1 MISHGSIS
9 PLDAVLVLGIF
20 GFVALCCAALVL
32 EERDAFDLKGGWL
45 AAFSLGRIAGDLLG
59 LMGLTMEV
67 GLWTRPL
74 RELFLVIS
82 LLCLVEFGRT
92 GREMSFRWT
101 PGPWIHPLLL
111 GVVALAYA
119 WGWAGM
125 DLAARVILG
134 TVGALWSARALGSRE
149 GEGAGWLRIAAAMLL
164 LMTVVMVVSGLAT
177 VYLPV
182 ELFRDV
188 GGGAL
193 MFTPLKIVHAGA
205 VLGLAGAMWGVLVA
219 RQDVLPGTPS
229 WRDFFRTPWPVAG
242 LVLALGG
249 GCLLARS
256 AGILADRDIRREL
269 LERTRGL
276 AAAIETEQVASLRG
290 EVGDDKRRGNQLLFR
305 RLAAMAEAQ
314 PDIHCT
320 FLVKEKAGRLIFLA
334 SARARRL
341 KWRNDLLPRP
351 GSLFLRH
358 EEDMARLMSEGVER
372 GVGPSDDSRGR
383 WLSPLVPIRERDRGE
398 VVAML
403 GQDYDASRW
412 EREVARSRIP
422 FLMAGLFV
430 AIGLVGAQAFRLQ
443 QERSANRL
451 ATSEMRF
458 SQLFD
463 QMLNGFALHELVRD
477 GRGEPW
483 DFRYIEINPSFERL
497 TGLKREDVI
506 GRTLREALPGIEPRW
521 IETYLRV
528 VATGVPELIEH
539 FATPLGRWYRATAY
553 CPSPG
558 QLATVFSDATERIRT
573 QRLLRGIAEASHILL
588 AEEDLHRAI
597 RLAMERLGRAAD
609 VHRAYWFERHP
620 HPVTGEP
627 CVSQRCEWSAEGI
640 ASQVDSPDLQ
650 NMLVSGPVF
659 RRWEAA
665 FVRRMPIQGLVRD
678 SPSPEREVLQSQGVI
693 SIVGIPILIGKE
705 YAGFIGFDEC
715 RREREW
721 SAAEIDLLAATAAT
735 IGAAIERHR
744 AQESTRAAIRRFE
757 AIFETNPM
765 VAIQGVD
772 PLGRVQHWN
781 RASEN
786 LYGYSAREAMGERI
800 QDLIL
805 PEETHASFAKT
816 LARMVANPS
825 PLGGEEWKVRTRDG
839 REKVVYSAMFPLLRD
854 GCVEEI
860 FCMDVDVTERRQL
873 EDQLRHAQKMEAVG
887 RLAGGVAHDF
897 NNLLVVI
904 GGYADLLLDHTP
916 KGHADRLKIEGI
928 QHAAQR
934 AAALT
939 RQLLLFSR
947 KQIPQTVRFELGR
960 LAEESGEMLRRLLGE
975 NIHVEIHRGDS
986 GVAVRGD
993 PNHFSQVFVNLAVNA
1008 RDAMPKGGE
1017 FTIAVSRK
1025 TVLKEKDTP
1034 FPGVPSGDYVELRVA
1049 DTGCGMSPEVQAHLF
1064 EPFFTTKELGK
1075 GTGLGL
1081 SIVYGI
1087 VRQAGGHILVESHE
1101 GKGTVLTILMP
1112 VTVGAGEDAS
1122 RSGEEI
1128 PVTGGSE
1135 RILVVEDNAPVRE
1148 FILDTLR
1155 GAGYGVVGAASAEEA
1170 LDHMAEEGGRIHLVL
1185 TDVVMPGIGG
1195 VELARR
1201 LRSERHHLRVVLMSG
1216 FSDDEAVLRAAEELG
1231 CVFIRKPFEVAELR
1245 RLLRRLLDGAP
1256 MARG

>member
-1 MISHGSIS
+1 MISHVSIS

-32 EERDAFDLKGGWL
+32 EERDAFDLKWGWL

-358 EEDMARLMSEGVER
+358 GEDLTRLMKEGAER
-372 GVGPSDDSRGR
+372 VVGPSDDSRGR
-383 WLSPLVPIRERDRGE
+383 WLSPLVPIRDRDRGE
-398 VVAML
+398 VVALL

-412 EREVARSRIP
+412 EREVARSRLP

-430 AIGLVGAQAFRLQ
+430 AIGLVGAQAFRFQ

-640 ASQVDSPDLQ
+640 APQVDSPDLQ

-721 SAAEIDLLAATAAT
+721 
-735 IGAAIERHR
+735 
-744 AQESTRAAIRRFE
+744 
-757 AIFETNPM
+757 
-765 VAIQGVD
+765 
-772 PLGRVQHWN
+772 
-781 RASEN
+781 
-786 LYGYSAREAMGERI
+786 
-800 QDLIL
+800 
-805 PEETHASFAKT
+805 
-816 LARMVANPS
+816 
-825 PLGGEEWKVRTRDG
+825 
-839 REKVVYSAMFPLLRD
+839 
-854 GCVEEI
+854 
-860 FCMDVDVTERRQL
+860 
-873 EDQLRHAQKMEAVG
+873 
-887 RLAGGVAHDF
+887 
-897 NNLLVVI
+897 
-904 GGYADLLLDHTP
+904 
-916 KGHADRLKIEGI
+916 
-928 QHAAQR
+928 
-934 AAALT
+934 
-939 RQLLLFSR
+939 
-947 KQIPQTVRFELGR
+947 
-960 LAEESGEMLRRLLGE
+960 
-975 NIHVEIHRGDS
+975 
-986 GVAVRGD
+986 
-993 PNHFSQVFVNLAVNA
+993 
-1008 RDAMPKGGE
+1008 
-1017 FTIAVSRK
+1017 
-1025 TVLKEKDTP
+1025 
-1034 FPGVPSGDYVELRVA
+1034 
-1049 DTGCGMSPEVQAHLF
+1049 
-1064 EPFFTTKELGK
+1064 
-1075 GTGLGL
+1075 
-1081 SIVYGI
+1081 
-1087 VRQAGGHILVESHE
+1087 
-1101 GKGTVLTILMP
+1101 
-1112 VTVGAGEDAS
+1112 
-1122 RSGEEI
+1122 
-1128 PVTGGSE
+1128 
-1135 RILVVEDNAPVRE
+1135 
-1148 FILDTLR
+1148 
-1155 GAGYGVVGAASAEEA
+1155 
-1170 LDHMAEEGGRIHLVL
+1170 
-1185 TDVVMPGIGG
+1185 
-1195 VELARR
+1195 
-1201 LRSERHHLRVVLMSG
+1201 
-1216 FSDDEAVLRAAEELG
+1216 
-1231 CVFIRKPFEVAELR
+1231 
-1245 RLLRRLLDGAP
+1245 
-1256 MARG
+1256 